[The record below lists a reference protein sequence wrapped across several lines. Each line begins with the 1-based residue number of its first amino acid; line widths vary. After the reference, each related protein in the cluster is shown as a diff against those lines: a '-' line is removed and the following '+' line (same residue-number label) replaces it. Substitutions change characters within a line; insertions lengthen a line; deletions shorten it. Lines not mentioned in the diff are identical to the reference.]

1 MASKGSNATAYKY
14 APLAKPAGVQG
25 HVTTVTTAGA
35 LFNVAHTTRTGKVA
49 LCGHN
54 LHNAAKLQ
62 STRRNWVY
70 VPAGK
75 VRLCKG
81 CATAP
86 AAPVKAAK
94 PAPAPQPA
102 ATPVVVAAIAPAA

>member
-1 MASKGSNATAYKY
+1 MASKVSNATAYKY
-14 APLAKPAGVQG
+14 APLAKPQGVTG

-35 LFNVAHTTRTGKVA
+35 LFSVAHATRTGKVA

-62 STRRNWVY
+62 ACRRNWVY
-70 VPAGK
+70 VPVGK

-81 CATAP
+81 CAVAP
-86 AAPVKAAK
+86 AVPVKAAK
-94 PAPAPQPA
+94 PTPAPQP
-102 ATPVVVAAIAPAA
+102 PVVVAAIAPAA